1 MHPDEIAQ
9 ARKQLNFSVFGNW
22 RKGVQIM
29 GGGTCLGGLVSNS

>member
-29 GGGTCLGGLVSNS
+29 GGGHIPWGFGK